1 MTAPTKL
8 ATVLTL
14 GTFAILAFF
23 AGLLVSA
30 VITGVGEGR

>member
-1 MTAPTKL
+1 MTTPTKL
-8 ATVLTL
+8 AALIPITALAL
-14 GTFAILAFF
+14 LAFG